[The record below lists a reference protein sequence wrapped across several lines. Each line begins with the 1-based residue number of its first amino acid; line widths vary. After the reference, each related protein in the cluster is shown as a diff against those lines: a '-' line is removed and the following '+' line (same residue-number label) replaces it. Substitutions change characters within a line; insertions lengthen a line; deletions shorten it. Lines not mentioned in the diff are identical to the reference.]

1 MNSVYSSWSNIF
13 IAHVKRDILTNSRSL
28 IDLISIV
35 GFMILII
42 ILFPLGLGPIQEKLN
57 IVSNAVIWVGLILA
71 IIPSLEKILQKDFE
85 NGWLDQ
91 IATSPIPLEIVMLSK
106 GISYWLIIL
115 IPLMQLIL
123 IQLQVMILKF
133 WIESFVLLI
142 PLIITSPIF
151 AILLDMDLKNIP
163 WLVIS
168 ISAGSL
174 AISLIGLSGS
184 ALILG
189 ARRGNILLPILII
202 PLMTPI
208 LIFGVG
214 VNEAIKIN
222 ASPYGN
228 LFLLLA
234 LTLVYLVI
242 SPFISALLV
251 RIAIG
256 R

>member
-71 IIPSLEKILQKDFE
+71 IMPSLEKLLQKDFE

-106 GISYWLIIL
+106 GISYWLII
-115 IPLMQLIL
+115 
-123 IQLQVMILKF
+123 
-133 WIESFVLLI
+133 LI

-214 VNEAIKIN
+214 VNEAIRID

>member
-1 MNSVYSSWSNIF
+1 MNSIHSSWSNIF
-13 IAHVKRDILTNSRSL
+13 IAHIKRDILTNSRSL
-28 IDLISIV
+28 LDLISVV

-42 ILFPLGLGPIQEKLN
+42 ILFPLGLGPIKEKLN

-71 IIPSLEKILQKDFE
+71 IIPSLEKLLQKDFE

-91 IATSPIPLEIVMLSK
+91 IATSPVPLEIIMLSK
-106 GISYWLIIL
+106 AISYWLI
-115 IPLMQLIL
+115 M
-123 IQLQVMILKF
+123 
-133 WIESFVLLI
+133 LI

-214 VNEAIKIN
+214 VNEAVKIN
-222 ASPYGN
+222 ESPFGN

-234 LTLVYLVI
+234 LTLIYLVI

>member
-1 MNSVYSSWSNIF
+1 MNSVYPSWSNIF

-42 ILFPLGLGPIQEKLN
+42 ILFPLGLGPVQEKLN

-71 IIPSLEKILQKDFE
+71 TIPSLEKILQKDFE

-106 GISYWLIIL
+106 GISYWLII
-115 IPLMQLIL
+115 
-123 IQLQVMILKF
+123 
-133 WIESFVLLI
+133 LI

>member
-35 GFMILII
+35 GFMMLII

-106 GISYWLIIL
+106 GLSYWLII
-115 IPLMQLIL
+115 
-123 IQLQVMILKF
+123 
-133 WIESFVLLI
+133 LI

>member
-1 MNSVYSSWSNIF
+1 MNTIHSSWSNIF
-13 IAHVKRDILTNSRSL
+13 IAHIRRDILTNSRSL
-28 IDLISIV
+28 LDLISIV

-42 ILFPLGLGPIQEKLN
+42 ILFPLGLGPIKEKLN

-71 IIPSLEKILQKDFE
+71 IIPSLEKLLQKDFE

-91 IATSPIPLEIVMLSK
+91 IATSPAPLEIIMLSK
-106 GISYWLIIL
+106 AISYWLI
-115 IPLMQLIL
+115 M
-123 IQLQVMILKF
+123 
-133 WIESFVLLI
+133 LI

-214 VNEAIKIN
+214 VNEAVKIN
-222 ASPYGN
+222 ESPFGN

-234 LTLVYLVI
+234 LTLIYLVI

>member
-13 IAHVKRDILTNSRSL
+13 IANVKRDILTNSRSL

-106 GISYWLIIL
+106 GLSYWLI
-115 IPLMQLIL
+115 M
-123 IQLQVMILKF
+123 
-133 WIESFVLLI
+133 LI

>member
-71 IIPSLEKILQKDFE
+71 IIPSLEKLLQKDFE

-106 GISYWLIIL
+106 GISYWLII
-115 IPLMQLIL
+115 
-123 IQLQVMILKF
+123 
-133 WIESFVLLI
+133 LI

-214 VNEAIKIN
+214 VNEAVKIN
-222 ASPYGN
+222 ESPFGN

-234 LTLVYLVI
+234 LTLIYLVI

>member
-1 MNSVYSSWSNIF
+1 MNSIHSSWSNIF
-13 IAHVKRDILTNSRSL
+13 IAHIRRDILTNSRSL
-28 IDLISIV
+28 LDLISIV

-42 ILFPLGLGPIQEKLN
+42 ILFPLGLGPIKEKLN

-71 IIPSLEKILQKDFE
+71 IIPSLEKLLQKDFE

-91 IATSPIPLEIVMLSK
+91 IATSPAPLEIIMLSK
-106 GISYWLIIL
+106 AISYWLI
-115 IPLMQLIL
+115 M
-123 IQLQVMILKF
+123 
-133 WIESFVLLI
+133 LI

-214 VNEAIKIN
+214 VNEAVKIN
-222 ASPYGN
+222 ESPFGN

-234 LTLVYLVI
+234 LTLIYLVI

>member
-1 MNSVYSSWSNIF
+1 MNSVYSSWSNMF

-42 ILFPLGLGPIQEKLN
+42 ILFLLGLGPIQEKLN

-71 IIPSLEKILQKDFE
+71 IMPSLEKLLQKDFE

-106 GISYWLIIL
+106 GISYWLII
-115 IPLMQLIL
+115 
-123 IQLQVMILKF
+123 
-133 WIESFVLLI
+133 LI

-214 VNEAIKIN
+214 VNEAININ

>member
-1 MNSVYSSWSNIF
+1 MNSIYSSWSNIF
-13 IAHVKRDILTNSRSL
+13 LAHIKRDILINFRSL
-28 IDLISIV
+28 IDLISII

-42 ILFPLGLGPIQEKLN
+42 ILFPLGLGPVQEKIN

-71 IIPSLEKILQKDFE
+71 IIPSLEKLLQKDYE

-91 IATSPIPLEIVMLSK
+91 IATSPIPLEIIMLSK
-106 GISYWLIIL
+106 SMSYWLI
-115 IPLMQLIL
+115 M
-123 IQLQVMILKF
+123 
-133 WIESFVLLI
+133 LI
-142 PLIITSPIF
+142 PLILTSPIF
-151 AILLDMDLKNIP
+151 AILLNMDLKNIP

-168 ISAGSL
+168 ISSGSL
-174 AISLIGLSGS
+174 AISLIGLIGS

-189 ARRGNILLPILII
+189 TKRGNILLPILII

-222 ASPYGN
+222 EPPYGN

-234 LTLVYLVI
+234 FTLIYLVI

>member
-1 MNSVYSSWSNIF
+1 MNSIHFSWSNIF
-13 IAHVKRDILTNSRSL
+13 IAHIKRDILTNSRSL
-28 IDLISIV
+28 LDLISIV

-42 ILFPLGLGPIQEKLN
+42 ILFPLGLGPIKEKLN

-71 IIPSLEKILQKDFE
+71 IIPSLEKLLQKDFE
-85 NGWLDQ
+85 SGWLDQ
-91 IATSPIPLEIVMLSK
+91 IATSPAPLEIIMLSK
-106 GISYWLIIL
+106 AISYWLI
-115 IPLMQLIL
+115 M
-123 IQLQVMILKF
+123 
-133 WIESFVLLI
+133 LI

-214 VNEAIKIN
+214 VNEAVKIN
-222 ASPYGN
+222 ESPFGN

-234 LTLVYLVI
+234 LTLIYLVI

>member
-1 MNSVYSSWSNIF
+1 MNSIHSNWSNIF
-13 IAHVKRDILTNSRSL
+13 IAHIKRDILTNSRSL
-28 IDLISIV
+28 LDLISIV

-42 ILFPLGLGPIQEKLN
+42 ILFPLGLGPIKEKLN

-71 IIPSLEKILQKDFE
+71 IIPSLEKLLQRDFE

-91 IATSPIPLEIVMLSK
+91 IATSPAPLEIIMLSK
-106 GISYWLIIL
+106 AISYWLI
-115 IPLMQLIL
+115 M
-123 IQLQVMILKF
+123 
-133 WIESFVLLI
+133 LI

-189 ARRGNILLPILII
+189 ARKGNILLPILII

-214 VNEAIKIN
+214 VNEAVKIN
-222 ASPYGN
+222 ESPFGN

-234 LTLVYLVI
+234 LTLIYLVI

>member
-115 IPLMQLIL
+115 IPL
-123 IQLQVMILKF
+123 
-133 WIESFVLLI
+133 
-142 PLIITSPIF
+142 IITSPIF

-214 VNEAIKIN
+214 VNEAININ

-251 RIAIG
+251 RVAIG

>member
-1 MNSVYSSWSNIF
+1 MNSIHSNWSNIF
-13 IAHVKRDILTNSRSL
+13 IAHIKRDILTNSRSL
-28 IDLISIV
+28 LDLISIV

-42 ILFPLGLGPIQEKLN
+42 ILFPLGLGPIKEKLN

-71 IIPSLEKILQKDFE
+71 IIPSLEKLLQKDFE

-91 IATSPIPLEIVMLSK
+91 IATSPAPLEIIMLSK
-106 GISYWLIIL
+106 AISYWLI
-115 IPLMQLIL
+115 M
-123 IQLQVMILKF
+123 
-133 WIESFVLLI
+133 LI

-214 VNEAIKIN
+214 VNEAVKIN
-222 ASPYGN
+222 ESPFGN

-234 LTLVYLVI
+234 LTLIYLVI

>member
-71 IIPSLEKILQKDFE
+71 IMPSLEKLLQKDFE

-115 IPLMQLIL
+115 IPLI
-123 IQLQVMILKF
+123 V
-133 WIESFVLLI
+133 
-142 PLIITSPIF
+142 TSPIF

-214 VNEAIKIN
+214 VNEAIKLN
-222 ASPYGN
+222 VSPYGN

>member
-1 MNSVYSSWSNIF
+1 MNSIHSNWSNIF
-13 IAHVKRDILTNSRSL
+13 IAHIRRDILTNSRSL
-28 IDLISIV
+28 LDLISIV
-35 GFMILII
+35 GFIILII
-42 ILFPLGLGPIQEKLN
+42 ILFPLGLGPIKEKLN

-71 IIPSLEKILQKDFE
+71 IIPSLEKLLQKDFE

-91 IATSPIPLEIVMLSK
+91 IATSPAPLEIIMLSK
-106 GISYWLIIL
+106 AISYWLI
-115 IPLMQLIL
+115 M
-123 IQLQVMILKF
+123 
-133 WIESFVLLI
+133 LI

-214 VNEAIKIN
+214 VNEAVKIN
-222 ASPYGN
+222 ESPFGN

-234 LTLVYLVI
+234 LTLIYLVI

>member
-106 GISYWLIIL
+106 GLSYWLII
-115 IPLMQLIL
+115 
-123 IQLQVMILKF
+123 
-133 WIESFVLLI
+133 LI

-222 ASPYGN
+222 VSPYGN

>member
-106 GISYWLIIL
+106 GLSYWLII
-115 IPLMQLIL
+115 
-123 IQLQVMILKF
+123 
-133 WIESFVLLI
+133 LI

-214 VNEAIKIN
+214 MNEAIRIN

>member
-1 MNSVYSSWSNIF
+1 MNSVYTSWSNIF

-71 IIPSLEKILQKDFE
+71 IMPSLEKLLQKDFE

-106 GISYWLIIL
+106 GISYWLII
-115 IPLMQLIL
+115 
-123 IQLQVMILKF
+123 
-133 WIESFVLLI
+133 LI

>member
-115 IPLMQLIL
+115 IPL
-123 IQLQVMILKF
+123 V
-133 WIESFVLLI
+133 
-142 PLIITSPIF
+142 ITSPIF

-214 VNEAIKIN
+214 VNEAIRIN

>member
-42 ILFPLGLGPIQEKLN
+42 ILFPLGLGPIQKNLN

-71 IIPSLEKILQKDFE
+71 IIPSLEKLLQKDFE

-106 GISYWLIIL
+106 GLSYWLII
-115 IPLMQLIL
+115 
-123 IQLQVMILKF
+123 
-133 WIESFVLLI
+133 LI

>member
-1 MNSVYSSWSNIF
+1 MNSIHSSWSNIF
-13 IAHVKRDILTNSRSL
+13 IAHIKRDILTNSRSL
-28 IDLISIV
+28 LDLISIV

-42 ILFPLGLGPIQEKLN
+42 ILFPLGLGPIKEKLN
-57 IVSNAVIWVGLILA
+57 VVSNAVIWVGLILA
-71 IIPSLEKILQKDFE
+71 IIPSLEKLLQKDFE

-91 IATSPIPLEIVMLSK
+91 IATSPAPLEIIMLSK
-106 GISYWLIIL
+106 AISYWLI
-115 IPLMQLIL
+115 M
-123 IQLQVMILKF
+123 
-133 WIESFVLLI
+133 LI

-189 ARRGNILLPILII
+189 ARKGNILLPILII

-214 VNEAIKIN
+214 VNEAVKIN
-222 ASPYGN
+222 ESPFGN

-234 LTLVYLVI
+234 LTLIYLVF

>member
-1 MNSVYSSWSNIF
+1 MNSIYSSWSNIF

-106 GISYWLIIL
+106 GLSYWLII
-115 IPLMQLIL
+115 
-123 IQLQVMILKF
+123 
-133 WIESFVLLI
+133 LI

-214 VNEAIKIN
+214 VNEAININ

>member
-1 MNSVYSSWSNIF
+1 MNSIHSSWSNIF
-13 IAHVKRDILTNSRSL
+13 IAHIKRDILTNSRSL
-28 IDLISIV
+28 LDLISIV

-42 ILFPLGLGPIQEKLN
+42 ILFPLGLGPIKEKLN

-71 IIPSLEKILQKDFE
+71 IIPSLEKLLQKDFE

-91 IATSPIPLEIVMLSK
+91 IATSPAPLEIIMLSK
-106 GISYWLIIL
+106 AISYWLI
-115 IPLMQLIL
+115 M
-123 IQLQVMILKF
+123 
-133 WIESFVLLI
+133 LI

-168 ISAGSL
+168 VSAGSL

-214 VNEAIKIN
+214 VNEAVKIN
-222 ASPYGN
+222 ESPFGN

-234 LTLVYLVI
+234 LTLIYLVI

>member
-1 MNSVYSSWSNIF
+1 MNSIHSSWSNIF
-13 IAHVKRDILTNSRSL
+13 IAHIKRDILTNSRSL
-28 IDLISIV
+28 LDLISIV

-42 ILFPLGLGPIQEKLN
+42 ILFPLGLGPIKEKLN

-71 IIPSLEKILQKDFE
+71 IIPSLEKLLQKDFE

-91 IATSPIPLEIVMLSK
+91 IATSPAPLEIIMLSK
-106 GISYWLIIL
+106 AISYWLIML
-115 IPLMQLIL
+115 IPLT
-123 IQLQVMILKF
+123 
-133 WIESFVLLI
+133 
-142 PLIITSPIF
+142 ITSPIF

-214 VNEAIKIN
+214 VNEAVKIN
-222 ASPYGN
+222 GSPFGN

-234 LTLVYLVI
+234 LTLIYLVI

>member
-1 MNSVYSSWSNIF
+1 MNSFYSSWSNIF

-115 IPLMQLIL
+115 IPL
-123 IQLQVMILKF
+123 
-133 WIESFVLLI
+133 
-142 PLIITSPIF
+142 IITSPIF

-214 VNEAIKIN
+214 VNEAININ

>member
-1 MNSVYSSWSNIF
+1 MNSVYSSWSSIF

-42 ILFPLGLGPIQEKLN
+42 ILFPLGLGPIQEKLK

-106 GISYWLIIL
+106 GISYWLII
-115 IPLMQLIL
+115 
-123 IQLQVMILKF
+123 
-133 WIESFVLLI
+133 LI

-214 VNEAIKIN
+214 VNEAININ

>member
-1 MNSVYSSWSNIF
+1 MNSIYSNWSNIF
-13 IAHVKRDILTNSRSL
+13 LAHIKRDILINFRSL
-28 IDLISIV
+28 IDLISII

-42 ILFPLGLGPIQEKLN
+42 ILFPLGLGPVQEKIN

-71 IIPSLEKILQKDFE
+71 IIPSLEKLLQKDYE

-91 IATSPIPLEIVMLSK
+91 IATSPIPLEIIMLSK
-106 GISYWLIIL
+106 GMSYWLI
-115 IPLMQLIL
+115 M
-123 IQLQVMILKF
+123 
-133 WIESFVLLI
+133 LI
-142 PLIITSPIF
+142 PLILTSPIF
-151 AILLDMDLKNIP
+151 AILLNMDLKNIP

-168 ISAGSL
+168 ISSGSL
-174 AISLIGLSGS
+174 AISLIGLIGS

-189 ARRGNILLPILII
+189 TKRGNILLPILII

-222 ASPYGN
+222 EPPYGN

-234 LTLVYLVI
+234 FTLIYLVI

>member
-71 IIPSLEKILQKDFE
+71 IMPSLEKLLQKDFE

-115 IPLMQLIL
+115 IPL
-123 IQLQVMILKF
+123 V
-133 WIESFVLLI
+133 
-142 PLIITSPIF
+142 ITSPIF

>member
-35 GFMILII
+35 GFMVLII

-71 IIPSLEKILQKDFE
+71 IMPSLEKLLQKDFE

-91 IATSPIPLEIVMLSK
+91 IATTPIPLEIVMLSK
-106 GISYWLIIL
+106 GISYWLII
-115 IPLMQLIL
+115 
-123 IQLQVMILKF
+123 
-133 WIESFVLLI
+133 LI

-214 VNEAIKIN
+214 VNEAININ